1 MYYSQTR
8 ACLCRS
14 MCPIYS
20 EKPWHWLPKK
30 RRTLNWAKQKWRGL
44 AMCFLGIGS
53 GSVSYRMVHDMVCSW
68 HCKLLVFSELKT
80 SHMDD
85 HVHRMAEIRRIVGRF
100 SWLSLLG
107 VGPRGY
113 WSGSSKRIRILK
125 IWILQWIL
133 RNERCSSSG
142 FEQS

>member
-30 RRTLNWAKQKWRGL
+30 RRTLNWAKQEWRGL

-68 HCKLLVFSELKT
+68 FVFFRAISKQATWTIT
-80 SHMDD
+80 SIGWPKSA
-85 HVHRMAEIRRIVGRF
+85 VVGRDVAF
-100 SWLSLLG
+100 TARCWSEG
-107 VGPRGY
+107 
-113 WSGSSKRIRILK
+113 WSGSSKRMIQK

-133 RNERCSSSG
+133 RNERCSG